1 MLDLTH
7 MHDNVL
13 SRRWQERYSKQPPEI
28 QKKLDEL
35 DEEDPEEY
43 QLKVIKRKRIIP
55 KTGDVF
61 LVNPVQDLYFYGIVL
76 NDNINNIN
84 GDEQSVIMIFKSK
97 TREQTMDNFI
107 LDFDNILIGP
117 CIVAKG
123 YWSKGYFYNIAR
135 LDSIMKIDYGFYDV
149 IDGKYYDEYE
159 VELKHTPKYLGLFG
173 VSTITGIAYKI
184 KQELIIDNSLL
195 E

>member
-1 MLDLTH
+1 MDLKDLN
-7 MHDNVL
+7 DNVL
-13 SRRWQERYSKQPPEI
+13 SRRWEERYSKQPPEI

-61 LVNPVQDLYFYGIVL
+61 LVNPIQDLYFYGIVL
-76 NDNINNIN
+76 NDNINNCTGN
-84 GDEQSVIMIFKSK
+84 GLSVIMIFKCK
-97 TREQTMDNFI
+97 TREKTMDNFI

-117 CIVAKG
+117 CMVAKG
-123 YWSKGYFYNIAR
+123 YWSKGYFYNIAC
-135 LDSIMKIDYGFYDV
+135 LDSIKKVDYGFCDV

-159 VELKHTPKYLGLFG
+159 VELKHNPKYLDAFG
-173 VSTITGIAYKI
+173 ISTLTGIAYEIKI
-184 KQELIIDNSLL
+184 ELIIDNSLL

>member
-7 MHDNVL
+7 MYDNVL
-13 SRRWQERYSKQPPEI
+13 SRKWEERYSKQPLDI

-35 DEEDPEEY
+35 SEEDSRKY

-55 KTGDVF
+55 QTGDVF
-61 LVNPVQDLYFYGIVL
+61 LVNPIQDIYFYGIVL

-84 GDEQSVIMIFKSK
+84 GNGLSVIMIFKSK
-97 TREQTMDNFI
+97 TREQTIDNFT

-117 CIVAKG
+117 CTVGKE
-123 YWSKGYFYNIAR
+123 YWSRGYFYNIAR

-159 VELKHTPKYLGLFG
+159 VELKHNPKYLGLFG
-173 VSTITGIAYKI
+173 VSTITGIAYHI
-184 KQELIIDNSLL
+184 KRELIMDNSLL
-195 E
+195 K